1 MTVTEV
7 KKKQAV
13 TGSIKRVTLLKRCW
27 VDRLRRKGRIK

>member
-7 KKKQAV
+7 NKKQAL

-27 VDRLRRKGRIK
+27 VDRLRRKELIK